1 MGDIKTEVDYIFDKK
16 MECPVCGKVFLPN
29 R

>member
-16 MECPVCGKVFLPN
+16 WSVLFVAKIFLPN